1 MKKSKVELEKFENM
15 LPFYESAS
23 DILMANIEIIKT
35 QYKLEEVHS
44 DIQNIKHRIKSL
56 DSIEKKLEKNN
67 LDFTLDNILSNVR
80 DVIGFRVVC
89 LNINDVFIIVDL
101 IKKSNLE
108 ILITKDYINNP
119 KESGYRS
126 YHIIVNV
133 PIGYKDMVIPAEIQV
148 RTLAMDL
155 WASYEHEIVYKNN
168 DCSDINKKRLRD
180 LSGSLSMIED
190 SMNNIRN
197 VEIPKKKVKK

>member
-1 MKKSKVELEKFENM
+1 MKKTKVELEKFENM

-23 DILMANIEIIKT
+23 DILMANIEIIKS

-44 DIQNIKHRIKSL
+44 DIQNIKHRIKSM

-67 LDFTLDNILSNVR
+67 LDFTLENILNNVR

-89 LNINDVFIIVDL
+89 LNINDVFAFVDL

-108 ILITKDYINNP
+108 IIVTKDYITNP
-119 KESGYRS
+119 KDSGYRS

-133 PIGYKDMVIPAEIQV
+133 PINYKNMVIPAEIQV
-148 RTLAMDL
+148 RTLTMDL
-155 WASYEHEIVYKNN
+155 WASYEHEIVYKNK
-168 DCSDINKKRLRD
+168 DCSEANKKKLRD
-180 LSGSLSMIED
+180 LSGTLSMIED
-190 SMNNIRN
+190 SMNIIRN
-197 VEIPKKKVKK
+197 VEVPKKKVKK